1 MVLMVTQVD
10 VFGPAA
16 HLLCSGLRFWCRVAA
31 EHKPEKLERGL
42 GLKEATALNM
52 IDMVGI
58 GPFVVIPLVIKAM
71 GGPQCLLAWLA
82 GAVLA
87 LLDGFV
93 WSELGAAMPQAG
105 GSYIFLRE
113 AYGPGRWGRL
123 MSFLF
128 VWQTLI
134 QAPLVMAS
142 GAIGFAQYFS
152 YLLPRMG
159 RFGEWMMKA
168 GPYGQKAVSGTLIAF
183 LVFLLYRRITTIGK
197 ISLLL
202 WAGVV
207 GTIVWLI
214 WGGATHFDPKL
225 AFTYPAGAWDLS
237 WVFFIGL
244 GSATV
249 NTIYTYWGYYN
260 VCHLGGEIREPERNI
275 PRGIFLSILGI
286 AALYLAMQTSILGV
300 LPWQQ
305 AQESPFI
312 VSAFF
317 ERLYGARAAMLGT
330 LLILWVAFAS
340 LFSVILGYSRVPYA
354 AAMDGNF
361 FSVFGRVH
369 PTKRFPHVSLLTL
382 GAAGLIFSMLFRLS
396 DVIKAI
402 LAMRLLVQFIGQAV
416 GLMILRRR
424 WRPER
429 LPFKMW
435 LYPLPVVVTIFG
447 WAALFLSTGR
457 KFALGGLLM
466 ILLGTIVFFLQ
477 ARYRREWPFGP
488 PRSAQGEPFAGAAQ

>member
-1 MVLMVTQVD
+1 MLWAL
-10 VFGPAA
+10 FLAA
-16 HLLCSGLRFWCRVAA
+16 NVAGTLQA
-31 EHKPEKLERGL
+31 EKLERGL

-71 GGPQCLLAWLA
+71 GGPQCLVAWAA

-105 GSYIFLRE
+105 GSYVFLRE

-128 VWQTLI
+128 IWQTMI

-152 YLLPRMG
+152 YLVPLG
-159 RFGEWMMKA
+159 RYA
-168 GPYGQKAVSGTLIAF
+168 QKAVSGAVIVV
-183 LVFLLYRRITTIGK
+183 LVFLLYRRITTVGK

-202 WAGVV
+202 WAGVM

-214 WGGATHFDPKL
+214 WGGVTHFDARL
-225 AFTYPAGAWDLS
+225 AFRYPAGAWDLS
-237 WVFFIGL
+237 WLFFAGL
-244 GSATV
+244 GAATV

-260 VCHLGGEIREPERNI
+260 ICHLGGEIKNPERNI
-275 PRGIFLSILGI
+275 PRGIFLSIAGI
-286 AALYLAMQTSILGV
+286 TVLYLAMQTSILGV

-305 AQESPFI
+305 AQDSPFI

-317 ERLYGARAAMLGT
+317 EKLYGSRAATLAT

-354 AAMDGNF
+354 AALDGNF

-382 GAAGLIFSMLFRLS
+382 GALGFVFSLMFRLG
-396 DVIKAI
+396 DVIRAI

-416 GLMILRRR
+416 GVMLLHRR
-424 WRPER
+424 WPAER
-429 LPFKMW
+429 RPFKMW
-435 LYPLPVVVTIFG
+435 LYPLPALVTIAG
-447 WAALFLSTGR
+447 WSALFLATGR
-457 KFALGGLLM
+457 KFVFGGLLV
-466 ILLGTIVFFLQ
+466 ILFGTMVYLLQ
-477 ARYRREWPFGP
+477 ARYRREWPFGAP
-488 PRSAQGEPFAGAAQ
+488 AQPLARTAP

>member
-1 MVLMVTQVD
+1 MLWD
-10 VFGPAA
+10 SFGA
-16 HLLCSGLRFWCRVAA
+16 CVGA
-31 EHKPEKLERGL
+31 ELQPDQLERGL

-71 GGPQCLLAWLA
+71 GGPQCLLAWVA
-82 GAVLA
+82 GALLA
-87 LLDGFV
+87 LFDGFI
-93 WSELGAAMPQAG
+93 WAELGAAMPAAG
-105 GSYIFLRE
+105 GSYVFLRE

-152 YLLPRMG
+152 YLVPMG
-159 RFGEWMMKA
+159 LYA
-168 GPYGQKAVSGTLIAF
+168 QKAVSGGLVIV
-183 LVFLLYRRITTIGK
+183 LVFLLYRRITTVGK

-202 WAGVV
+202 WVGVV
-207 GTIVWLI
+207 GTIAWLI
-214 WGGATHFDPKL
+214 WGGATHFHAKL
-225 AFTYPAGAWDLS
+225 AFGYPAGAWDLS
-237 WVFFIGL
+237 WVFFVGL
-244 GSATV
+244 GAATV

-286 AALYLAMQTSILGV
+286 AVLYLAMQTSILGV

-305 AQESPFI
+305 AQDSPFI

-317 ERLYGARAAMLGT
+317 ERLYGSRAAAFAT
-330 LLILWVAFAS
+330 VLILWVAFAS
-340 LFSVILGYSRVPYA
+340 LFSLTLGYSRVPYA
-354 AAMDGNF
+354 AAVDGNF
-361 FSVFGRVH
+361 FPVFARVH
-369 PTKRFPHVSLLTL
+369 PTKRFPHISLLTL
-382 GAAGLIFSMLFRLS
+382 GAAGFVFSLLFRLS

-402 LAMRLLVQFIGQAV
+402 LAMRLLVQFIGQAIGV
-416 GLMILRRR
+416 MMLRRR
-424 WRPER
+424 WPSER

-435 LYPLPVVVTIFG
+435 LYPLPALVAIVG
-447 WAALFLSTGR
+447 WAGLFAATGKR
-457 KFALGGLLM
+457 FALGGVFV
-466 ILLGTIVFFLQ
+466 ILVGTLAFLFQ
-477 ARYRREWPFGP
+477 ALYRREWPF
-488 PRSAQGEPFAGAAQ
+488 RETHDKPFAGAAQ

>member
-1 MVLMVTQVD
+1 MMT
-10 VFGPAA
+10 GNK
-16 HLLCSGLRFWCRVAA
+16 A
-31 EHKPEKLERGL
+31 EKNALERGL
-42 GLKEATALNM
+42 GLKEAVALNM
-52 IDMVGI
+52 IEMVGI

-71 GGPQCLLAWLA
+71 GGPQALLAWVA

-93 WSELGAAMPQAG
+93 WSELGAAMPLAG
-105 GSYIFLRE
+105 GSYVFLRE
-113 AYGPGRWGRL
+113 AYGPGRFGRM

-134 QAPLVMAS
+134 QAPLSLAS
-142 GAIGFAQYFS
+142 GAIGFSQYAS
-152 YLLPRMG
+152 YLHPLG
-159 RFGEWMMKA
+159 KYGE
-168 GPYGQKAVSGTLIAF
+168 KAVSGA
-183 LVFLLYRRITTIGK
+183 LVIVLVALLYQRITSIGK
-197 ISLLL
+197 ISMLL
-202 WAGVV
+202 WVGVV
-207 GTIVWLI
+207 GTILWLI
-214 WGGATHFDPKL
+214 WGGATHFNPRL
-225 AFTYPAGAWDLS
+225 VFTYAPGTWNFS
-237 WVFFIGL
+237 WLFFAGL

-286 AALYLAMQTSILGV
+286 AVLYLAMQTSILGV

>member
-1 MVLMVTQVD
+1 MVAQVD
-10 VFGPAA
+10 GFLAA
-16 HLLCSGLRFWCRVAA
+16 SRPSAMLWDSFLGATVAA
-31 EHKPEKLERGL
+31 ELQPEKLERGL

-58 GPFVVIPLVIKAM
+58 GPFIVIPLVIKDM
-71 GGPQCLLAWLA
+71 GGPQCLLAWVA
-82 GAVLA
+82 GALLA
-87 LLDGFV
+87 LFDGFI
-93 WSELGAAMPQAG
+93 WAELGAAMPYAG

-113 AYGPGRWGRL
+113 AYGAGRWGRL

-152 YLLPRMG
+152 YLVPLG
-159 RFGEWMMKA
+159 RLA
-168 GPYGQKAVSGTLIAF
+168 QKAVSGALII
-183 LVFLLYRRITTIGK
+183 LLIFLLYRRITTIGK

-202 WAGVV
+202 WVGVV
-207 GTIVWLI
+207 GTLVWLI
-214 WGGATHFDPKL
+214 WGGATHFDARL

-237 WVFFIGL
+237 WVFFVGL
-244 GSATV
+244 GAATV

-260 VCHLGGEIREPERNI
+260 VCHLGGEIREPQRNI

-286 AALYLAMQTSILGV
+286 AVLYLAMQTSILGV

-305 AQESPFI
+305 AQDSPFI

-317 ERLYGARAAMLGT
+317 ERLYGTGAAT
-330 LLILWVAFAS
+330 LATVLILWVAFAS
-340 LFSVILGYSRVPYA
+340 LFSLILGYSRVPYA
-354 AAMDGNF
+354 AAVDGNF

-369 PTKRFPHVSLLTL
+369 PTKRFPHISLLTL
-382 GAAGLIFSMLFRLS
+382 GVVGFMFSLLFRLS

-416 GLMILRRR
+416 GVMILRRR
-424 WRPER
+424 WPPER

-435 LYPLPVVVTIFG
+435 LYPVPAIVSIAG
-447 WAALFLSTGR
+447 WAALFAATGR
-457 KFALGGLLM
+457 RFVGWGLVV
-466 ILLGTIVFFLQ
+466 ILLGAAVFFFQ
-477 ARYRREWPFGP
+477 ARYRREWPF
-488 PRSAQGEPFAGAAQ
+488 AQAFGGAVE

>member
-1 MVLMVTQVD
+1 MLWAL
-10 VFGPAA
+10 FLAA
-16 HLLCSGLRFWCRVAA
+16 NVAGTLQA
-31 EHKPEKLERGL
+31 EKLERGL

-71 GGPQCLLAWLA
+71 GGPQCLVAWAA

-105 GSYIFLRE
+105 GSYVFLRE

-128 VWQTLI
+128 IWQTMI

-152 YLLPRMG
+152 YLVPLG
-159 RFGEWMMKA
+159 RYA
-168 GPYGQKAVSGTLIAF
+168 QKAVSGAVIVV
-183 LVFLLYRRITTIGK
+183 LVFLLYRRITTVGK

-202 WAGVV
+202 WAGVM

-214 WGGATHFDPKL
+214 WGGVTHFDARL
-225 AFTYPAGAWDLS
+225 AFRYPAGAWDLS
-237 WVFFIGL
+237 WLFFAGL
-244 GSATV
+244 GAATV

-260 VCHLGGEIREPERNI
+260 ICHLGGEIKNPERNI
-275 PRGIFLSILGI
+275 PRGIFLSIAGI
-286 AALYLAMQTSILGV
+286 TVLYLAMQTSILGV

-305 AQESPFI
+305 AQNSPFI
-312 VSAFF
+312 VSAFV
-317 ERLYGARAAMLGT
+317 ERLYGKGAATLAT

-340 LFSVILGYSRVPYA
+340 LFSLILGYSRVPYA
-354 AAMDGNF
+354 AAVDGNF
-361 FSVFGRVH
+361 FFVFGRVH

-382 GAAGLIFSMLFRLS
+382 GAAGLVFSVAFNRLGT
-396 DVIKAI
+396 VIKAI
-402 LAMRLLVQFIGQAV
+402 LAMRLLVQFIGQAIGV
-416 GLMILRRR
+416 MILRRR
-424 WRPER
+424 WSSER

-435 LYPLPVVVTIFG
+435 LYPLPAVATIFG
-447 WAALFLSTGR
+447 WAALFLVTGYHEFSPWR
-457 KFALGGLLM
+457 IQFTLLGEPMHVVFPGGRIHFAVLGLG
-466 ILLGTIVFFLQ
+466 ILLLGALVFFVR
-477 ARYRREWPFGP
+477 ARILKEWPFVRMRLG
-488 PRSAQGEPFAGAAQ
+488 AGQ